1 MILVIAGFHIHIY
14 YKYGLHQTKLHSP
27 VVPVTTE
34 FNCILVLRAV
44 NEILTKVR
52 YDPVIIF
59 SQAVLK
65 SVMGL

>member
-1 MILVIAGFHIHIY
+1 MILVNAGFHIHVY
-14 YKYGLHQTKLHSP
+14 YKYGLHQTKLRSP

-34 FNCILVLRAV
+34 FNCILVLRAI
-44 NEILTKVR
+44 NEILIKVR